1 MRTCVSS
8 VMSGLSAQPTKAL
21 KPQSPLRGGGPHGE
35 GLDTVISILCSEL
48 LEGRRTQWAQTVLAG
63 GPPSAV
69 SP

>member
-1 MRTCVSS
+1 MRTCVSN
-8 VMSGLSAQPTKAL
+8 VTSGLSTQPTKAL
-21 KPQSPLRGGGPHGE
+21 KPQSPLRGGGPRGE

-48 LEGRRTQWAQTVLAG
+48 LEGRTQWAQTVLAG